1 MFEALTKY
9 LPKLQATDFSA
20 GNGGPTADEFR
31 KAIDS
36 FVGRHW
42 ELGLSDAIGILR
54 RAGLWNDTSSL
65 DARLPSLDG
74 RTVAALVAYAARK
87 DRLCA
92 GAFLEGLSSGQMA
105 QWLARLRAIDEA
117 GEDAVATET
126 NEAFSRRAS
135 MAQAILLGLACGDA
149 LGVPVEFLQRGTFKV
164 DKMEGWGTHVQAPG
178 TWSDDTSLALA
189 FAMSLV
195 PGGFNA
201 LSAGRNFQAW
211 YYDRAFT
218 PHGEVFDVGS
228 ATSKAIYRMQTV
240 VSPELAGGMD
250 ERDNGNG
257 SLMRIAPLALS
268 LLDVP
273 EPAARYEWVRKAS
286 SMTHAH
292 PLSCACCF
300 VYIEYLLLLAGG
312 LAREE
317 AYRKLCADFAKDCS
331 FIGDDILARLS
342 RVLDAG
348 LASLPES
355 EIHSDGFVLH
365 TLEASLW
372 CLLTTAS
379 FPEAVLKAVNL
390 GDDTDTTGAVT
401 GAMAGL
407 AYGVEGIPAEWI
419 AGLVKLREIKFIAL
433 GAAKACLSKSG

>member
-92 GAFLEGLSSGQMA
+92 GAFLECLSSGQMA

-117 GEDAVATET
+117 GEDAVAAET
-126 NEAFSRRAS
+126 DEAFSRRAS

-189 FAMSLV
+189 FSMCLV

-390 GDDTDTTGAVT
+390 GDDSDTTGAVT

-419 AGLVKLREIKFIAL
+419 ADLVKLREIKFIAL

>member
-92 GAFLEGLSSGQMA
+92 GAFLECLSSGQMA

-117 GEDAVATET
+117 GEDAVAAET
-126 NEAFSRRAS
+126 DEAFSRRAS

-390 GDDTDTTGAVT
+390 GDDSDTTGAVT

>member
-9 LPKLQATDFSA
+9 LPKLQAADFSA
-20 GNGGPTADEFR
+20 GSGGPAADELR

-36 FVGRHW
+36 FVDRHW

-92 GAFLEGLSSGQMA
+92 GAFLECLASGQMT

-117 GEDAVATET
+117 GEDAVAAEAD
-126 NEAFSRRAS
+126 EAFSRRAA

-273 EPAARYEWVRKAS
+273 NPAARYEWVRKAS

-317 AYRKLCADFAKDCS
+317 AYKKLCADFAKGCP

-355 EIHSDGFVLH
+355 EIHSGGFVLH

-390 GDDTDTTGAVT
+390 GDDSDTTGAVT

-419 AGLVKLREIKFIAL
+419 AELVKLREIKFIAL
-433 GAAKACLSKSG
+433 GAAKACLSKSD

>member
-92 GAFLEGLSSGQMA
+92 GAFLECLSSGQMA

-117 GEDAVATET
+117 GEDAVAAET
-126 NEAFSRRAS
+126 DEAFSRRAS

-300 VYIEYLLLLAGG
+300 VFIEYLLLLAGG

-331 FIGDDILARLS
+331 FIGDDIPARLS

-390 GDDTDTTGAVT
+390 GDDSDTTGAVT

>member
-92 GAFLEGLSSGQMA
+92 GAFLECLSSGQMA

-117 GEDAVATET
+117 GEDAVAAET

-390 GDDTDTTGAVT
+390 GDDSDTTGAVT

-419 AGLVKLREIKFIAL
+419 ADLVKLREIKFIAL

>member
-92 GAFLEGLSSGQMA
+92 GAFLECLSSGQMA

-117 GEDAVATET
+117 GEDAVAAET
-126 NEAFSRRAS
+126 DEAFSRRAS

-390 GDDTDTTGAVT
+390 GDDSDTTGAVT

-419 AGLVKLREIKFIAL
+419 ADLVKLREIKFIAL